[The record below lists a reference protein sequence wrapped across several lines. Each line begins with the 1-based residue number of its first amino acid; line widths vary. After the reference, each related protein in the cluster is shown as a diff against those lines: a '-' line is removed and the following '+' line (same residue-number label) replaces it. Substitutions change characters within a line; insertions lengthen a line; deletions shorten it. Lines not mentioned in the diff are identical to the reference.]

1 MSGDNPINLKTRSP
15 PMAENFSHRPRRVS
29 FAIARNLGG
38 DFAGGLS
45 AKQK

>member
-1 MSGDNPINLKTRSP
+1 MD
-15 PMAENFSHRPRRVS
+15 ENFSHRPRRVS

-38 DFAGGLS
+38 DFAGGSLS